1 MLEGTLI
8 MQFEYTGTNIAYNYN
23 YTTLKDYGGEQP
35 LGEDEAHEHFVY
47 IALKPLNIH
56 PDPVLLYYGII
67 DREEWHRRWDGDLP
81 PELRSAHT
89 PAAASA
95 HPPEELGDT
104 PEDSED
110 DLPLEMEF

>member
-1 MLEGTLI
+1 M
-8 MQFEYTGTNIAYNYN
+8 
-23 YTTLKDYGGEQP
+23 KDYGGEQP

-47 IALKPLNIH
+47 IAVKPLG
-56 PDPVLLYYGII
+56 PPKGKFVPAASAYYGEMN
-67 DREEWHRRWDGDLP
+67 RAQWARHWEVDLP
-81 PELRSAHT
+81 PELRSAHP

-110 DLPLEMEF
+110 DLPFEMEF